1 MQTVYG
7 EVRAL
12 GAKIV
17 VVSPELP
24 NFSADLARHHK
35 LAFPILNDHGLA
47 IAQAFGLVFTLPD
60 DLKEVYV
67 IAFKNELAKRNDEP
81 SWQLPMPARFV
92 IDRGGVIRSAEADP
106 DYTVRPEPGETVAFS
121 RDWCDAFRLSTLMRH
136 DRAAAA
142 TTFN

>member
-1 MQTVYG
+1 MQAVYG

-12 GAKIV
+12 GAEIV
-17 VVSPELP
+17 VLSPELP

-47 IAQAFGLVFTLPD
+47 IAKAFGLAFTVPD
-60 DLKEVYV
+60 DLKEVYL
-67 IAFKNELAKRNDEP
+67 IAFKNDLAKRNGES

-106 DYTVRPEPGETVAFS
+106 DYTVRPEPGETVTF
-121 RDWCDAFRLSTLMRH
+121 LKTLV
-136 DRAAAA
+136 
-142 TTFN
+142 